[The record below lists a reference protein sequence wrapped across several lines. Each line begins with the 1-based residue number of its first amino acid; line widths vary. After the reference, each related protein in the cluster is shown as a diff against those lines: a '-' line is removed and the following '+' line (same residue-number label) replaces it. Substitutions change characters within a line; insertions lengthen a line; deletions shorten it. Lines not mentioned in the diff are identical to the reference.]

1 MDKIKRNERIGA
13 MARILT
19 AAPNHIFT
27 LGRFCGMFEAAK
39 STVSEDVELLRKVF
53 AQFDLGQIETM
64 TGAAG
69 GVRFVPRLS
78 QASALA
84 YVQELCGVLSDPGR
98 VLPGN
103 FLYIQDLLS
112 QPDTLE
118 VLGAIMAGPYFA
130 AAPDFV
136 LTVETKGIPFALMV
150 ARALGVQLVIA
161 RRDHKAFEGSVV
173 TINYISG
180 SGGEMKTMSL
190 AKRAVR
196 PGQKALIVDDFTKD
210 GGTVR
215 GMVELM
221 QEFDVTT
228 VGVGVMVE
236 RRREGAPRIYEDI
249 RSLFI
254 VSDAMDA
261 RQGAVVHPAPW
272 REVQE

>member
-53 AQFDLGQIETM
+53 AQFDLGQIETV

-150 ARALGVQLVIA
+150 ARALGVQLVSA

-196 PGQKALIVDDFTKD
+196 PETSTVAIAHADCEKDALLLADMLRERGANDVIIEYYDLCTGSHVGPGCVALFFWGKD
-210 GGTVR
+210 
-215 GMVELM
+215 
-221 QEFDVTT
+221 
-228 VGVGVMVE
+228 
-236 RRREGAPRIYEDI
+236 RRKEAF
-249 RSLFI
+249 SLE
-254 VSDAMDA
+254 VNPAA
-261 RQGAVVHPAPW
+261 QPAP
-272 REVQE
+272 QKL